1 MRVAVLAGGRSLE
14 RAVSQRS
21 GARVELALRRL
32 GHDPLMLD
40 ADATLGRRLADERLD
55 AAIVAIHGRDGEDGT
70 VQELLELAGVPYA
83 GAGPA
88 ACVVASDKLAPPR
101 RLLAA
106 GLPTAAFAPVS
117 AGAVRDLGADALLG
131 AIGDRVGLPLVVKPA
146 RGGSSLGVRRVDAE
160 SELPAALLSALA
172 YDDHVLCE
180 RFVAGREIAVTVL
193 AGAAL
198 PAVEAIPQG
207 AEGYDFD
214 ARYTPGATEF
224 VVPAEIGPESAE
236 AAVAACGLIGC
247 AGFARVD
254 LLLPAAGPPQI
265 LELNT
270 VPGLTETS
278 LTPLAAQAAGM
289 TFEDLVAALLESAQ
303 IAPR

>member
-14 RAVSQRS
+14 RAVSHRS

-32 GHDPLMLD
+32 GHEPVMLD
-40 ADATLGRRLADERLD
+40 ADATLGRRLAEERLD

-88 ACVVASDKLAPPR
+88 ACVVACDKIATKR
-101 RLLAA
+101 QLLAA
-106 GLPTAAFAPVS
+106 GLPTAPFAPVS

-146 RGGSSLGVRRVDAE
+146 RGGSSLGVRRVDGDAD
-160 SELPAALLSALA
+160 LPGALLSALA

-180 RFVAGREIAVTVL
+180 RYVEGREIAVTVL
-193 AGAAL
+193 ADRAL
-198 PAVEAIPQG
+198 PPVEAIPQG
-207 AEGYDFD
+207 GEGYDFD

-224 VVPAEIGPESAE
+224 AVPAEIGPESADV
-236 AAVAACGLIGC
+236 ALAACRVIGC
-247 AGFARVD
+247 AAFARVD
-254 LLLPAAGPPQI
+254 LLLPDDGPPQI

-278 LTPLAAQAAGM
+278 LTPLAAGAAGM
-289 TFEDLVAALLESAQ
+289 AFEDLVSALLAAAQ
-303 IAPR
+303 IAP

>member
-32 GHDPLMLD
+32 GHEPVMLD
-40 ADATLGRRLADERLD
+40 ADATLGRRLAEEALD

-88 ACVVASDKLAPPR
+88 ACVVASDKIAAKR

-106 GLPTAAFAPVS
+106 GLPTAPFAPVS

-146 RGGSSLGVRRVDAE
+146 RGGSSLGVRRVDGEAD
-160 SELPAALLSALA
+160 LAAALLSALA

-180 RFVAGREIAVTVL
+180 RFVVGREIAVTVL
-193 AGAAL
+193 ADRAL
-198 PAVEAIPQG
+198 PPVEAIPQG
-207 AEGYDFD
+207 SAGYDFD

-224 VVPAEIGPESAE
+224 VVPAEIGPESAD
-236 AAVAACGLIGC
+236 AALAACRVLGC
-247 AGFARVD
+247 AAFARVD
-254 LLLPAAGPPQI
+254 LLLPAEGPPQI

-278 LTPLAAQAAGM
+278 LTPLAAEAAGM
-289 TFEDLVAALLESAQ
+289 AFEELVSALLGAAQ
-303 IAPR
+303 MAP

>member
-32 GHDPLMLD
+32 GHEPVMLD
-40 ADATLGRRLADERLD
+40 ADATLGRRLAEEPLD

-88 ACVVASDKLAPPR
+88 ACVVASDKIATKR

-106 GLPTAAFAPVS
+106 GLPTPPFAPVS
-117 AGAVRDLGADALLG
+117 ASAVRALGADALLP
-131 AIGDRVGLPLVVKPA
+131 AIGRRVGLPLVVKPA
-146 RGGSSLGVRRVDAE
+146 RGGSSLGVRRVDEEAD
-160 SELPAALLSALA
+160 LPAALLSALA

-180 RFVAGREIAVTVL
+180 RFVPGREIAVTVF
-193 AGAAL
+193 GDRAL
-198 PAVEAIPQG
+198 PPVEAIPHG
-207 AEGYDFD
+207 SDGYDFD

-236 AAVAACGLIGC
+236 AALAACRAIGC
-247 AGFARVD
+247 AMFARVD
-254 LLLPAAGPPQI
+254 LLLAAEGPPQI

-289 TFEDLVAALLESAQ
+289 SFEDLVAALLEAAQ
-303 IAPR
+303 IAP

>member
-32 GHDPLMLD
+32 GHDALMLD
-40 ADATLGRRLADERLD
+40 ADARLGRRLAEERLD

-88 ACVVASDKLAPPR
+88 ACVIASDKIATKR
-101 RLLAA
+101 RLVAA
-106 GLPTAAFAPVS
+106 GLPTAPFAPVS

-131 AIGDRVGLPLVVKPA
+131 AIGERVGLPLVVKPA
-146 RGGSSLGVRRVDAE
+146 RGGSSLGVRRVDTE

-193 AGAAL
+193 GDVAL

-224 VVPAEIGPESAE
+224 VVPAEIGPESSE
-236 AAVAACGLIGC
+236 AALAACRLIGC

-254 LLLPAAGPPQI
+254 LLLPPEGAPQI

-289 TFEDLVAALLESAQ
+289 TFEDLVAALLQSAQ